1 MVMYYSKEVATRK
14 EYDVLI
20 AGGGPAGIGAAV
32 SAGREGLKTLLV
44 ESTGMLGGVSTA
56 GALPFCLGKTSGSI
70 PFLKMVE
77 QNLQYENLPHPME
90 AVAGLFDEI
99 VDRIKREGGG
109 VGPCKLG
116 QTDKYPGLSRL
127 GCHDEFTFDL
137 EIGKRVLDEVVT
149 EAGVDILF
157 YTQALDVCVEDNV
170 VKGVYLVNKDG
181 MTFVPV
187 KAVVDC
193 TGDADLISRAGY
205 ATYKGDRE
213 TGKMAGISF
222 VIHIENIDAGAIEQ
236 YLNAGGHPWFFD
248 ACQKAIEEHPEL
260 SLPRN
265 LIIFPMVQDGVFM
278 VNGGTTHNGYDGT
291 SAEDLTQIALMGRQR
306 AKHLVE
312 YVFRK
317 HIPGAENCRLRLS
330 ATYPGVRETRRIVGE
345 YTLTAEDMLEG
356 KRFPDTIALAGRH
369 FDLARGAKSQ
379 TEGFG
384 DHQPFADKGLSVK
397 NRIACIPYFAM
408 IPKNSCNIVAAGRCI
423 AADGQAL
430 GPVRIMSTCMAIG
443 QAAGIAA
450 GMAIQGKT
458 TFKNIDVQLLR
469 KKIRAKGGIV
479 DIPD

>member
-1 MVMYYSKEVATRK
+1 MYYSKEVATRK

-77 QNLQYENLPHPME
+77 QNLQYEDLPHPME

>member
-1 MVMYYSKEVATRK
+1 MYYSKEVATRK

-77 QNLQYENLPHPME
+77 QNLQYEDLPHPME

-137 EIGKRVLDEVVT
+137 EIGKRVLDEIVT

-469 KKIRAKGGIV
+469 EKIRAKGGIV

>member
-1 MVMYYSKEVATRK
+1 MKYSKDVAVK
-14 EYDVLI
+14 QGYDVLV

-32 SAGREGLKTLLV
+32 AAGREGLKTLLV
-44 ESTGMLGGVSTA
+44 ESNGMLGGVSTA

-77 QNLQYENLPHPME
+77 QGLSYENLPHPMT

-99 VDRIKREGGG
+99 ISRIKQEGGG

-116 QTDKYPGLSRL
+116 QTDQYPGLSRL

-137 EIGKRVLDEVVT
+137 ETGKRVLDEVVT

-157 YTQALDVCVEDNV
+157 YTQALDVSVENNQV
-170 VKGVYLVNKDG
+170 QGVYLVNKDG

-187 KAVVDC
+187 KAVIDC

-222 VIHIENIDAGAIEQ
+222 VIHIENIDSGAIEA
-236 YLNAGGHPWFFD
+236 YLNHGGHPWFFE

-260 SLPRN
+260 DLPRN

-291 SAEDLTQIALMGRQR
+291 SAEDLTRIALMGRQR

-330 ATYPGVRETRRIVGE
+330 AVTPGVRETRRIVGE

-369 FDLARGAKSQ
+369 FDLARGAKNMA
-379 TEGFG
+379 EGHG
-384 DHQPFADKGLSVK
+384 DVQPFADKGLSVK
-397 NRIACIPYFAM
+397 GRIASIPYFSM
-408 IPKNSCNIVAAGRCI
+408 IPKGSRNILAAGRCI

-443 QAAGIAA
+443 QAAGLAA
-450 GMAIQGKT
+450 KLALDNGCP
-458 TFKNIDVQLLR
+458 FKEIDVEQLR
-469 KKIRAKGGIV
+469 NAIRSKGGIV
-479 DIPD
+479 DVPEA

>member
-1 MVMYYSKEVATRK
+1 MHYSKEVATRK

>member
-1 MVMYYSKEVATRK
+1 
-14 EYDVLI
+14 
-20 AGGGPAGIGAAV
+20 
-32 SAGREGLKTLLV
+32 
-44 ESTGMLGGVSTA
+44 
-56 GALPFCLGKTSGSI
+56 
-70 PFLKMVE
+70 MVE

-450 GMAIQGKT
+450 GMTIQGKT

-469 KKIRAKGGIV
+469 EKIRAKGGIV

>member
-1 MVMYYSKEVATRK
+1 MYYSKEVATRK

-469 KKIRAKGGIV
+469 EKIRAKGGIV

>member
-1 MVMYYSKEVATRK
+1 MHYLKEVATRK

>member
-1 MVMYYSKEVATRK
+1 MYYSKEVATRK

-450 GMAIQGKT
+450 GMTIQGKT

-469 KKIRAKGGIV
+469 EKIRAKGGIV

>member
-1 MVMYYSKEVATRK
+1 MYYSKEVATRK

-137 EIGKRVLDEVVT
+137 EIGKRVLDEIVT

-469 KKIRAKGGIV
+469 EKIRAKGGIV